1 MFVTGPNVVKTVT
14 NEDVTQEELGGAG
27 THTSKSGVAHGAF
40 DNDIEALAQVR
51 EFFNFLPLSAKD
63 KDGGPVL
70 PNDDPIDR
78 KCDSLDNVVP
88 TDPNVPYDMKVR
100 RGRGREGEGKGR
112 GACGSFSVASRHT
125 SHRPFPHL
133 PIPPSIPCADRGPRD
148 PGLERLLRAAA

>member
-40 DNDIEALAQVR
+40 DNDVEALAQVR

-100 RGRGREGEGKGR
+100 RRGGGGGEGGEPVVHSLPLL
-112 GACGSFSVASRHT
+112 GI
-125 SHRPFPHL
+125 HL
-133 PIPPSIPCADRGPRD
+133 TAPYPIHPCADRGPRD